1 MDYLYGSQPTLL
13 KKEWESMKK
22 DWLRS
27 RLWGLITLFLLVSFI
42 VIPSPWAQRGAE
54 RISIDFHEADIRAVI
69 KFISELTGKNF
80 LVDSKVKGKV
90 TVISPTKIT
99 IEEAYRMFESILEV
113 EGYTTVPAGKAI
125 KIIPSR
131 EAKEKGIEAIS
142 PGRRVFLGEDRIITR
157 IIHLKFI
164 DGDSLLNVIKPLVSK
179 ESSLVTYP
187 YTNDII
193 LTDVA
198 SNIKKILTIIQ
209 ELDVEGFQEEIS
221 VVSLE
226 YADAKTLAAELKSIF
241 EEKTRAPMPTP
252 ARRPSARPGAVPAA
266 GKRII
271 RIIPDERTN
280 SIVLVANVDDTT
292 AMTKVIHDLDIP
304 APRGKGKI
312 NVYYLKN
319 ADAEEMAKVLM
330 DITSKARPSKEPQ
343 KGVEFAGEV
352 IITPDKS
359 TNSLVITASPQDYEV
374 LRGVIEKLDIRR
386 LQVFVEGL
394 IMEVSMDKVRE
405 LGVEFQFTDVDF
417 DRSFRDAKMKPFGG
431 TSFGDINQARTNPF
445 DLTGLIVGAAD
456 GTISFGGETFLNIAA
471 LVRALQTDSD
481 VNILSTPHLLTMDNQ
496 EAEIVVAEN
505 VPFKVRTTATASG
518 FPVEEIERKDV
529 GLTLRI
535 TPQISEGDFV
545 RLEIYQE
552 ISNVSETPI
561 AGATDLITMKR
572 SAKTTVVVKDHQPIV
587 LGGLIQDTIDESIKK
602 VPFLGDIPLM
612 GNIFKVTKHTGG
624 KTNLL
629 IVITPHIIRT
639 AKDLEG
645 FYEDKKDEIKKFQ
658 EESKARKGKKGR
670 GIDIDQYLK
679 NPAPVRE
686 GESE

>member
-1 MDYLYGSQPTLL
+1 MN
-13 KKEWESMKK
+13 K
-22 DWLRS
+22 DWLKS
-27 RLWGLITLFLLVSFI
+27 RLWGLIILFLLVSFI
-42 VIPSPWAQRGAE
+42 AVPSSWAQRGEE
-54 RISIDFHEADIRAVI
+54 RISIDFHEADIHAVI

-80 LVDSKVKGKV
+80 VVDSKVKGKV

-142 PGRRVFLGEDRIITR
+142 PSGRDFLGEDRIITR

-164 DGDSLLNVIKPLVSK
+164 DGQSLLSVIKPLVSK
-179 ESSLVTYP
+179 ESSLVSYP

-241 EEKTRAPMPTP
+241 EEKTKAPVAPV
-252 ARRPSARPGAVPAA
+252 ARRPRTSPGAAPAA

-271 RIIPDERTN
+271 RIIPDDRTN
-280 SIVLVANVDDTT
+280 SIVLVANVDDT
-292 AMTKVIHDLDIP
+292 ASMKMVIDDLDIP
-304 APRGKGKI
+304 APKGKGKI

-319 ADAEEMAKVLM
+319 ADAEEIAKVLTE
-330 DITSKARPSKEPQ
+330 ITSKARPTKEPK

-394 IMEVSMDKVRE
+394 IMDVSMDKVRE
-405 LGVEFQFTDVDF
+405 LGVEWQLTDVEF
-417 DRSFRDAKMKPFGG
+417 DRSFRDATMKGFGG

-445 DLTGLIVGAAD
+445 DLTGLILGAAD

-481 VNILSTPHLLTMDNQ
+481 FNILATPHLLTMDNQ
-496 EAEIVVAEN
+496 EAELIVAEN

-552 ISNVSETPI
+552 ISNVSEKQI
-561 AGATDLITMKR
+561 EGATDLVTNKR
-572 SAKTTVVVKDHQPIV
+572 STKTTIVVKDHQPVV
-587 LGGLIQDTIDESIKK
+587 LSGLLQDTVDDAIQK

-612 GNIFKVTKHTGG
+612 GNLFKATKHTGR
-624 KTNLL
+624 KKNLL
-629 IVITPHIIRT
+629 IVLTPHIIRT
-639 AKDLEG
+639 ASDLEG
-645 FYEDKKDEIKKFQ
+645 YYEEKKDEMKKIQ
-658 EESKARKGKKGR
+658 EESKARKGKEDV
-670 GIDIDQYLK
+670 GIDIDQFLK
-679 NPAPVRE
+679 NPAPM
-686 GESE
+686 GEDESK

>member
-1 MDYLYGSQPTLL
+1 MN
-13 KKEWESMKK
+13 K

-27 RLWGLITLFLLVSFI
+27 RLWGLIILFLLVSII
-42 VIPSPWAQRGAE
+42 VIPSPWAQRGEE
-54 RISIDFHEADIRAVI
+54 RISIDFHEADIHAVI

-80 LVDSKVKGKV
+80 VVDSKVKGKV

-142 PGRRVFLGEDRIITR
+142 PSGRIFLSEDRIITR

-164 DGDSLLNVIKPLVSK
+164 DGESLLNVIKPLVSK
-179 ESSLVTYP
+179 ESSLVSYP

-198 SNIKKILTIIQ
+198 SNIKKILTIIE

-226 YADAKTLAAELKSIF
+226 YADAKTLATELKSIF
-241 EEKTRAPMPTP
+241 EEKMKTPTPAP
-252 ARRPSARPGAVPAA
+252 ARRPRAGPGAAPAA

-271 RIIPDERTN
+271 RIIPDDRTN
-280 SIVLVANVDDTT
+280 SIVLVANVDDTI
-292 AMTKVIHDLDIP
+292 AIKKVIGDLDIP
-304 APRGKGKI
+304 APKGKGKI

-319 ADAEEMAKVLM
+319 ADAEEMAKVLT
-330 DITSKARPSKEPQ
+330 DITSKARPTKEPK
-343 KGVEFAGEV
+343 KGIEFAGEV

-405 LGVEFQFTDVDF
+405 LGMEWQFTDVDY
-417 DRSFRDAKMKPFGG
+417 DKSFRDARIKGFGG

-445 DLTGLIVGAAD
+445 DLTGLILGAAD
-456 GTISFGGETFLNIAA
+456 GTITFGGDTFLNIAA
-471 LVRALQTDSD
+471 LVRALQTDTD
-481 VNILSTPHLLTMDNQ
+481 VNILATPHLLTMDNQ

-505 VPFKVRTTATASG
+505 VP
-518 FPVEEIERKDV
+518 
-529 GLTLRI
+529 
-535 TPQISEGDFV
+535 SEGDFV

-561 AGATDLITMKR
+561 AGATDLVTNKR
-572 SAKTTVVVKDHQPIV
+572 SAKTTVVVKDNQPVV
-587 LGGLIQDTIDESIKK
+587 LGGLIQDTIDASIQK
-602 VPFLGDIPLM
+602 VPWLGDIPLM
-612 GNIFKVTKHTGG
+612 GALFKVTKHTGG
-624 KTNLL
+624 KNNLL
-629 IVITPHIIRT
+629 IVITPHIIRS
-639 AKDLEG
+639 AGDLEV
-645 FYEDKKDEIKKFQ
+645 FYEEKKDEIKKFQ
-658 EESKARKGKKGR
+658 EESRGRKGKKKG

-679 NPAPVRE
+679 NPTPI
-686 GESE
+686 GEDESQ

>member
-1 MDYLYGSQPTLL
+1 MNEDC
-13 KKEWESMKK
+13 
-22 DWLRS
+22 LRS
-27 RLWGLITLFLLVSFI
+27 KLWGSIILFLLISLI
-42 VIPSPWAQRGAE
+42 VIPSPWAQRGTE

-80 LVDSKVKGKV
+80 VVDSKVKGKV

-142 PGRRVFLGEDRIITR
+142 RERGAFLGEDRIITR

-164 DGDSLLNVIKPLVSK
+164 DADSLLNVIKPLVSK

-198 SNIKKILTIIQ
+198 SNIKKILTIIE

-226 YADAKTLAAELKSIF
+226 YADSKTLAAELKSIF
-241 EEKTRAPMPTP
+241 EEKARAPTPAP
-252 ARRPSARPGAVPAA
+252 ARRPRARPGAVPAA

-280 SIVLVANVDDTT
+280 SIVLVANVDDTI
-292 AMTKVIHDLDIP
+292 AMKKVIDDLDIP
-304 APRGKGKI
+304 APMGKGKI

-319 ADAEEMAKVLM
+319 ADAEEMAKVLT
-330 DITSKARPSKEPQ
+330 DITSKARPTKEPK

-394 IMEVSMDKVRE
+394 IMDVSMDKVRE
-405 LGVEFQFTDVDF
+405 LGVEWQLTDVDY
-417 DRSFRDAKMKPFGG
+417 DKSFGDSTMKPFGG
-431 TSFGDINQARTNPF
+431 TSFGDINPARRSPF
-445 DLTGLIVGAAD
+445 DLTGLVVGAAD

-481 VNILSTPHLLTMDNQ
+481 FNILATPHLLTMDNQ
-496 EAEIVVAEN
+496 EAELIVAQN
-505 VPFKVRTTATASG
+505 VPFKVRETATASG

-552 ISNVSETPI
+552 ISNVSEKQI
-561 AGATDLITMKR
+561 EGATDLVTNKR
-572 SAKTTVVVKDHQPIV
+572 STKTTVVVRDRQPVV
-587 LGGLIQDTIDESIKK
+587 LSGLLQDTVDDSIQK

-612 GNIFKVTKHTGG
+612 GNLFKATKHTGI
-624 KTNLL
+624 KNNLL
-629 IVITPHIIRT
+629 IVLTPHIIRT

-645 FYEDKKDEIKKFQ
+645 FYKEKKEEMKEFQ
-658 EESKARKGKKGR
+658 EESRARKGKKG
-670 GIDIDQYLK
+670 GGVDIDQYLK
-679 NPAPVRE
+679 NPASV
-686 GESE
+686 GEEKSE

>member
-1 MDYLYGSQPTLL
+1 MN
-13 KKEWESMKK
+13 K
-22 DWLRS
+22 DWQRS
-27 RLWGLITLFLLVSFI
+27 RLWGLIIFFFLVSFI
-42 VIPSPWAQRGAE
+42 VIPSSWAQRGTE

-80 LVDSKVKGKV
+80 VVDSKVKGNV

-142 PGRRVFLGEDRIITR
+142 PSRRSFLGGDRIITR

-164 DGDSLLNVIKPLVSK
+164 DANSLLNVIKPLVSK

-221 VVSLE
+221 VVPLE

-241 EEKTRAPMPTP
+241 EEATRTPTP
-252 ARRPSARPGAVPAA
+252 PVRRPRTGPAA
-266 GKRII
+266 AAAPGKRIM
-271 RIIPDERTN
+271 RIISDERTN
-280 SIVLVANVDDTT
+280 SIVLVANADDTA
-292 AMTKVIHDLDIP
+292 AMEKVIHDLDIP

-319 ADAEEMAKVLM
+319 ADAEEMAKVLT
-330 DITSKARPSKEPQ
+330 DITSKAGPSKDPK

-374 LRGVIEKLDIRR
+374 LQGVIDKLDIRR

-394 IMEVSMDKVRE
+394 IMDVTMDKVRE
-405 LGVEFQFTDVDF
+405 LGVEWQITDVEF
-417 DRSFRDAKMKPFGG
+417 DRSFRDATMKGFGG

-445 DLTGLIVGAAD
+445 DLTGLVLGAAD
-456 GTISFGGETFLNIAA
+456 GTITFGGNTFLNIGA

-481 VNILSTPHLLTMDNQ
+481 FNILATPHLLTMDNQ
-496 EAEIVVAEN
+496 EAELIVAQN
-505 VPFKVRTTATASG
+505 VPFKVRETATASG

-552 ISNVSETPI
+552 ISNVSEKQI
-561 AGATDLITMKR
+561 EGATDLVTNKR
-572 SAKTTVVVKDHQPIV
+572 STKTTVVVKDRQPVV
-587 LGGLIQDTIDESIKK
+587 LSGLLQDTIDDSVQK

-612 GNIFKVTKHTGG
+612 GNLFKATKHTGR
-624 KTNLL
+624 KNNLL
-629 IVITPHIIRT
+629 IFLTPHIIRT
-639 AKDLEG
+639 AMDLEG
-645 FYEDKKDEIKKFQ
+645 FYKEKKEEMKEFQ
-658 EESKARKGKKGR
+658 EESRARRGEKGE
-670 GIDIDQYLK
+670 GIDIDQYIK
-679 NPAPVRE
+679 NPTPARD

>member
-1 MDYLYGSQPTLL
+1 MNTH
-13 KKEWESMKK
+13 
-22 DWLRS
+22 WLRS
-27 RLWGLITLFLLVSFI
+27 RLWGPMIILLLVLLII
-42 VIPSPWAQRGAE
+42 VPSLWAQRGGE
-54 RISIDFHEADIRAVI
+54 RISIDFHDADILAVI

-80 LVDSKVKGKV
+80 VVDSKVKGKV

-125 KIIPSR
+125 KIIPAR
-131 EAKEKGIEAIS
+131 EAKEKGIEAITPKRGS
-142 PGRRVFLGEDRIITR
+142 SLNEDRIITR

-164 DGDSLLNVIKPLVSK
+164 DADSLLTVIKPLVSK
-179 ESSLVTYP
+179 DSSLVSYA

-209 ELDVEGFQEEIS
+209 ELDIEGFQEELS

-226 YADAKTLAAELKSIF
+226 YADAKTLATELKTIF
-241 EEKTRAPMPTP
+241 EEQAKAPTVTPT
-252 ARRPSARPGAVPAA
+252 RRPRPSPAPAV

-271 RIIPDERTN
+271 KIIPDERTN
-280 SIVLVANVDDTT
+280 SIVLVANADDTAT
-292 AMTKVIHDLDIP
+292 IKKVIHDLDVP
-304 APRGKGKI
+304 APKGKGKI
-312 NVYYLKN
+312 NVYYLRN
-319 ADAEEMAKVLM
+319 ADAEEMSKVLTE
-330 DITSKARPSKEPQ
+330 ITSKVKPSKEP
-343 KGVEFAGEV
+343 KAGVEFAGEV

-394 IMEVSMDKVRE
+394 IMEISMDKARE
-405 LGVEFQFTDVDF
+405 LGIEFQFSGVEY
-417 DRSFRDAKMKPFGG
+417 DRSFRDATMKPFGG

-445 DLTGLIVGAAD
+445 DLTGLILGAAD
-456 GTISFGGETFLNIAA
+456 GTISFGGNTFLNIAS
-471 LVRALQTDSD
+471 LIRALQTDSD

-496 EAEIVVAEN
+496 EAEIVVARN
-505 VPFKVRTTATASG
+505 VPFKVRTTSTASG

-552 ISNVSETPI
+552 ISHVLETPI
-561 AGATDLITMKR
+561 AGATDLVTSKR

-587 LGGLIQDTIDESIKK
+587 LGGLISDSVDESIKK
-602 VPFLGDIPLM
+602 VPFLGEIPLM
-612 GNIFKVTKHTGG
+612 GNLFKVSKHTGG
-624 KTNLL
+624 KNNLL
-629 IVITPHIIRT
+629 LVITPHIIRS

-645 FYEDKKDEIKKFQ
+645 FYEEKKGEIKKFQ
-658 EESKARKGKKGR
+658 EESKIRKRKGE
-670 GIDIDQYLK
+670 GIDIDRYLE
-679 NPAPVRE
+679 NPKPG
-686 GESE
+686 GEDGLEELKLKDEPQPEM

>member
-1 MDYLYGSQPTLL
+1 MNTYWP
-13 KKEWESMKK
+13 
-22 DWLRS
+22 RS
-27 RLWGLITLFLLVSFI
+27 RSWGLTILFLLVLFTA
-42 VIPSPWAQRGAE
+42 IPSPWAQRGEE
-54 RISIDFHEADIRAVI
+54 RISIDFHDADIRAVI

-80 LVDSKVKGKV
+80 VVDSKVKAKV

-99 IEEAYRMFESILEV
+99 IAEAYRMFESILEV

-131 EAKEKGIEAIS
+131 EAKEKGVEAIS
-142 PGRRVFLGEDRIITR
+142 PKRGVLLSEDRIITR

-164 DGDSLLNVIKPLVSK
+164 DADSLLTVIKPLVSK
-179 ESSLVTYP
+179 ESSLVSYA

-209 ELDVEGFQEEIS
+209 ELDVEGFQEELS

-226 YADAKTLAAELKSIF
+226 YADAKTLAAELKTIF
-241 EEKTRAPMPTP
+241 EEKTAAPQVTP
-252 ARRPSARPGAVPAA
+252 VRRPRPGAVPAA

-271 RIIPDERTN
+271 KIIPDERTN
-280 SIVLVANVDDTT
+280 SIVLVANAEDTAT
-292 AMTKVIHDLDIP
+292 IKNVIHDLDVP
-304 APRGKGKI
+304 APKGKGKI

-319 ADAEEMAKVLM
+319 ADAEEIAKVLT
-330 DITSKARPSKEPQ
+330 DITSKARPTKEPT
-343 KGVEFAGEV
+343 KGIEFAGEV

-374 LRGVIEKLDIRR
+374 LKGVIEKLDIRR

-394 IMEVSMDKVRE
+394 IMEISMDKARE
-405 LGVEFQFTDVDF
+405 LGIEFQYTDVEYDKG
-417 DRSFRDAKMKPFGG
+417 FRDATTKMFGG

-445 DLTGLIVGAAD
+445 DLTGLILGAAD
-456 GTISFGGETFLNIAA
+456 GTITFGGNTFLNIGA
-471 LVRALQTDSD
+471 LIRAVQTDSD

-552 ISNVSETPI
+552 ISNVLEQPI
-561 AGATDLITMKR
+561 AGATDLVTSKR
-572 SAKTTVVVKDHQPIV
+572 SAKTTVVVQDHQPVV
-587 LGGLIQDTIDESIKK
+587 LGGLISDSVDESIKK

-612 GNIFKVTKHTGG
+612 GNLFKVTRHTGG

-629 IVITPHIIRT
+629 LVITPHIIRS
-639 AKDLEG
+639 ARDLEG
-645 FYEDKKDEIKKFQ
+645 FYEEKRDEIKKFQ
-658 EESKARKGKKGR
+658 EESKIRKDKRG
-670 GIDIDQYLK
+670 GIDIDHYLE
-679 NPAPVRE
+679 NPAPRGPGGSGSLE
-686 GESE
+686 PGA

>member
-1 MDYLYGSQPTLL
+1 MNTH
-13 KKEWESMKK
+13 
-22 DWLRS
+22 WLRS
-27 RLWGLITLFLLVSFI
+27 RLWGPMIILLLVLLI
-42 VIPSPWAQRGAE
+42 IIPSLWAQRGEE
-54 RISIDFHEADIRAVI
+54 RISIDFHDADILAVI

-80 LVDSKVKGKV
+80 VVDSKVKGKV

-125 KIIPSR
+125 KIIPAR
-131 EAKEKGIEAIS
+131 EAKEKGIEAITPKRGS
-142 PGRRVFLGEDRIITR
+142 SLNEDRIITR

-164 DGDSLLNVIKPLVSK
+164 DADSLLTVIKPLVSK
-179 ESSLVTYP
+179 ESSLVSYA

-209 ELDVEGFQEEIS
+209 ELDIEGFQEELS

-226 YADAKTLAAELKSIF
+226 YADAKTLAAELKTIF
-241 EEKTRAPMPTP
+241 EEKAKAPTVTPT
-252 ARRPSARPGAVPAA
+252 RRPRPTTAPAV

-271 RIIPDERTN
+271 KILPDERTN
-280 SIVLVANVDDTT
+280 SIVLVANADDTAT
-292 AMTKVIHDLDIP
+292 IKKVIHDLDVP
-304 APRGKGKI
+304 APKGKGKI
-312 NVYYLKN
+312 NVYYLRN
-319 ADAEEMAKVLM
+319 ADAEEMSKVLTE
-330 DITSKARPSKEPQ
+330 ITSKVKPSKEP
-343 KGVEFAGEV
+343 KAGVEFAGEV

-394 IMEVSMDKVRE
+394 IMEISMDKARE
-405 LGVEFQFTDVDF
+405 LGIEFQFSGVEY
-417 DRSFRDAKMKPFGG
+417 DRSFRDATIKGFGG

-445 DLTGLIVGAAD
+445 DLTGLILGAAD
-456 GTISFGGETFLNIAA
+456 GTISFAGNTFLNIAA
-471 LVRALQTDSD
+471 LIRALQTDSD

-496 EAEIVVAEN
+496 EAEIVVARN

-552 ISNVSETPI
+552 ISNVLETPI
-561 AGATDLITMKR
+561 AGATDLVTSKR

-587 LGGLIQDTIDESIKK
+587 LGGLISDSVDESIKK
-602 VPFLGDIPLM
+602 VPFLGEIPLM
-612 GNIFKVTKHTGG
+612 GNLFKVTKHTGG

-629 IVITPHIIRT
+629 LVITPHIIRT

-645 FYEDKKDEIKKFQ
+645 FYEEKKGEIKKFQ
-658 EESKARKGKKGR
+658 EESKIQKRKGE
-670 GIDIDQYLK
+670 GIDIDRYLE
-679 NPAPVRE
+679 NPNPG
-686 GESE
+686 GEDGSE

>member
-1 MDYLYGSQPTLL
+1 MNTH
-13 KKEWESMKK
+13 
-22 DWLRS
+22 WLRS
-27 RLWGLITLFLLVSFI
+27 RLWGPMIILLLVLLII
-42 VIPSPWAQRGAE
+42 VPSLWAQRGGE
-54 RISIDFHEADIRAVI
+54 RISIDFHDADILAVI

-80 LVDSKVKGKV
+80 VVDSKVKGKV

-131 EAKEKGIEAIS
+131 DAKEKGIEAIS
-142 PGRRVFLGEDRIITR
+142 PNRGGLLSEDRIITR

-164 DGDSLLNVIKPLVSK
+164 DGDSLLTVIKPLVSK
-179 ESSLVTYP
+179 ESSLVSYA

-209 ELDVEGFQEEIS
+209 ELDIEGFQEELS
-221 VVSLE
+221 VFSLE
-226 YADAKTLAAELKSIF
+226 YADAKTLATELKTIF
-241 EEKTRAPMPTP
+241 EEKTTAPTVTP
-252 ARRPSARPGAVPAA
+252 ARRPRPGTAPAV

-271 RIIPDERTN
+271 KIIPDERTN
-280 SIVLVANVDDTT
+280 SIVLVANADDTAT
-292 AMTKVIHDLDIP
+292 IKNVIHDLDIP
-304 APRGKGKI
+304 APKGKGKI
-312 NVYYLKN
+312 NVYYLRN
-319 ADAEEMAKVLM
+319 ADAEEIAKVLTE
-330 DITSKARPSKEPQ
+330 ITSKAKPSKEP
-343 KGVEFAGEV
+343 KAGVEFAGEV

-394 IMEVSMDKVRE
+394 IMEISMDKARE
-405 LGVEFQFTDVDF
+405 LGIEFQYSAVEYDK
-417 DRSFRDAKMKPFGG
+417 SFRDTTAKFFGG

-445 DLTGLIVGAAD
+445 DLTGIILGAAD
-456 GTISFGGETFLNIAA
+456 GTISFAGNTFLNIAA
-471 LVRALQTDSD
+471 LIRALQTDSD

-496 EAEIVVAEN
+496 EAEIVVARN

-529 GLTLRI
+529 GLTLRL

-552 ISNVSETPI
+552 ISNVLETPI
-561 AGATDLITMKR
+561 AGATDLVTSKR

-587 LGGLIQDTIDESIKK
+587 LGGLISDSVDESVKK

-612 GNIFKVTKHTGG
+612 GSLFKVSKHTGG

-629 IVITPHIIRT
+629 LVITPHIIRS

-645 FYEDKKDEIKKFQ
+645 FYEEKKDEIKKFQ
-658 EESKARKGKKGR
+658 EESKSGKRKEE
-670 GIDIDQYLK
+670 GIDIDRYLE
-679 NPAPVRE
+679 NPTPG
-686 GESE
+686 GEDGSE

>member
-1 MDYLYGSQPTLL
+1 MNR
-13 KKEWESMKK
+13 K
-22 DWLRS
+22 WLR
-27 RLWGLITLFLLVSFI
+27 RGLLGLMVPLLLILFVS
-42 VIPSPWAQRGAE
+42 IPSPRAQRREE
-54 RISIDFHEADIRAVI
+54 RISIDFHDADIHAVI

-80 LVDSKVKGKV
+80 VVDSKVKGKV
-90 TVISPTKIT
+90 TVIAPTKIT

-131 EAKEKGIEAIS
+131 EAKEKGIEAFPS
-142 PGRRVFLGEDRIITR
+142 KRGTLLSEDRIITR
-157 IIHLKFI
+157 IIHLRFI
-164 DGDSLLNVIKPLVSK
+164 DAESVLTVIKPLVSK
-179 ESSLVTYP
+179 ESSLVSYP

-198 SNIKKILTIIQ
+198 SNIQKILSIIK
-209 ELDVEGFQEEIS
+209 ELDIEGFQEELS

-226 YADAKTLAAELKSIF
+226 HADAKTLATELKSIF
-241 EEKTRAPMPTP
+241 EEPAKAPTVPV
-252 ARRPSARPGAVPAA
+252 RRPRPGTTPAA

-271 RIIPDERTN
+271 KIIPVERTN
-280 SIVLVANVDDTT
+280 SLVLVANADDTAT
-292 AMTKVIHDLDIP
+292 LKKVIHDLDVP

-319 ADAEEMAKVLM
+319 ADAEEMAKVLT
-330 DITSKARPSKEPQ
+330 DITSKAKPTKEPK

-374 LRGVIEKLDIRR
+374 LRGVIDKLDIRR

-394 IMEVSMDKVRE
+394 IMDVTMDKTRE
-405 LGVEFQFTDVDF
+405 LGIEFQFSKVEYDK
-417 DRSFRDAKMKPFGG
+417 SFSDATTKPFGG
-431 TSFGDINQARTNPF
+431 TSFGDINRARTNPF
-445 DLTGLIVGAAD
+445 DLTGLILGAAD
-456 GTISFGGETFLNIAA
+456 GTITFGGETFLNLAA
-471 LVRALQTDSD
+471 LIRALQTDSD
-481 VNILSTPHLLTMDNQ
+481 VNILATPHLLTMDNQ
-496 EAEIVVAEN
+496 EAEIVVAQN

-529 GLTLRI
+529 GLTLRL

-561 AGATDLITMKR
+561 AGATDLVTNKR
-572 SAKTTVVVKDHQPIV
+572 SAKTAVVVKDHQPVV
-587 LGGLIQDTIDESIKK
+587 LGGLIQDSINDSVQK

-612 GNIFKVTKHTGG
+612 GNLFKVTKHTGG

-629 IVITPHIIRT
+629 IVITPHIIRS
-639 AKDLEG
+639 AEELEG
-645 FYEDKKDEIKKFQ
+645 FYEEKKEEIKTFQ
-658 EESKARKGKKGR
+658 EQSKIRKGGR
-670 GIDIDQYLK
+670 GGIDIDRYLEK
-679 NPAPVRE
+679 QKPRSGQLEPGA
-686 GESE
+686 

>member
-1 MDYLYGSQPTLL
+1 MNTYWP
-13 KKEWESMKK
+13 
-22 DWLRS
+22 RS
-27 RLWGLITLFLLVSFI
+27 RSWGLTIFFLLVLFTA
-42 VIPSPWAQRGAE
+42 IPSPWAQRGEE
-54 RISIDFHEADIRAVI
+54 RISIDFHDADILAVI

-80 LVDSKVKGKV
+80 VVDSKVKGKV

-125 KIIPSR
+125 KIIPAR
-131 EAKEKGIEAIS
+131 EAKEKGIEAITPKRGS
-142 PGRRVFLGEDRIITR
+142 SLNEDRIITR

-164 DGDSLLNVIKPLVSK
+164 DADSLLTVIKPLVSK
-179 ESSLVTYP
+179 ESSLVSYA

-209 ELDVEGFQEEIS
+209 ELDIEGFQEELS

-226 YADAKTLAAELKSIF
+226 YADAKTLAAELKTIF
-241 EEKTRAPMPTP
+241 EEKAKAPTVTPT
-252 ARRPSARPGAVPAA
+252 RRPRPTTAPAV

-271 RIIPDERTN
+271 KILPDERTN
-280 SIVLVANVDDTT
+280 SIVLVANADDTAT
-292 AMTKVIHDLDIP
+292 IKKVIHDLDVP
-304 APRGKGKI
+304 APKGKGKI
-312 NVYYLKN
+312 NVYYLRN
-319 ADAEEMAKVLM
+319 ADAEEMSKVLTE
-330 DITSKARPSKEPQ
+330 ITSKVKPSKEP
-343 KGVEFAGEV
+343 KAGVEFAGEV

-394 IMEVSMDKVRE
+394 IMEISMDKARE
-405 LGVEFQFTDVDF
+405 LGIEFQFSGVEY
-417 DRSFRDAKMKPFGG
+417 DRSFRDATIKGFGG

-445 DLTGLIVGAAD
+445 DLTGLILGAAD
-456 GTISFGGETFLNIAA
+456 GTISFAGNTFLNIAA
-471 LVRALQTDSD
+471 LIRALQTDSD

-496 EAEIVVAEN
+496 EAEIVVARN

-552 ISNVSETPI
+552 ISNVLETPI
-561 AGATDLITMKR
+561 AGATDLVTSKR

-587 LGGLIQDTIDESIKK
+587 LGGLISDSVDESIKK
-602 VPFLGDIPLM
+602 VPFLGEIPLM
-612 GNIFKVTKHTGG
+612 GNLFKVTKHTGG

-629 IVITPHIIRT
+629 LVITPHIIRT

-645 FYEDKKDEIKKFQ
+645 FYEEKKGEIKKFQ
-658 EESKARKGKKGR
+658 EESKIQKRKGE
-670 GIDIDQYLK
+670 GIDIDRYLE
-679 NPAPVRE
+679 NPNPG
-686 GESE
+686 GEDGSE

>member
-1 MDYLYGSQPTLL
+1 MNTH
-13 KKEWESMKK
+13 
-22 DWLRS
+22 WLRS
-27 RLWGLITLFLLVSFI
+27 RLWGPMIILLLVLLI
-42 VIPSPWAQRGAE
+42 IIPSPWAQRGEE
-54 RISIDFHEADIRAVI
+54 RISIDFHDADIRAVI

-80 LVDSKVKGKV
+80 VVDSKVKGKV

-142 PGRRVFLGEDRIITR
+142 PSRGTLLSEDRIITR

-164 DGDSLLNVIKPLVSK
+164 DADSLLTVIKPLVSK
-179 ESSLVTYP
+179 ESSLVSYA

-209 ELDVEGFQEEIS
+209 ELDIEGFQEELS

-226 YADAKTLAAELKSIF
+226 YADAKTLAAELKTIF
-241 EEKTRAPMPTP
+241 EEKTAAPKVTP
-252 ARRPSARPGAVPAA
+252 ARRPRPGTAPAV
-266 GKRII
+266 GKRVIK
-271 RIIPDERTN
+271 IIPDERTN
-280 SIVLVANVDDTT
+280 SIVLVANADDTAT
-292 AMTKVIHDLDIP
+292 IKNVIRDLDIP
-304 APRGKGKI
+304 APKGKGKI
-312 NVYYLKN
+312 NVYYLRN
-319 ADAEEMAKVLM
+319 ADAEEIAKVLTE
-330 DITSKARPSKEPQ
+330 ITSKAKPSKEP
-343 KGVEFAGEV
+343 KAGVEFAGEV

-374 LRGVIEKLDIRR
+374 LRGVIEQLDIRR

-394 IMEVSMDKVRE
+394 IMEISMDKARE
-405 LGVEFQFTDVDF
+405 LGIEFQYSAVEY
-417 DRSFRDAKMKPFGG
+417 DRSFRDSTTKFFGG
-431 TSFGDINQARTNPF
+431 TSFGDINRARTNPF
-445 DLTGLIVGAAD
+445 DLTGIILGAAD
-456 GTISFGGETFLNIAA
+456 GTISFAGNTFLNIAA
-471 LVRALQTDSD
+471 LIRALQTDSD

-496 EAEIVVAEN
+496 EAEIVVARN

-529 GLTLRI
+529 GLTLRL

-552 ISNVSETPI
+552 ISNVLETPI
-561 AGATDLITMKR
+561 AGATDLVTSKR

-587 LGGLIQDTIDESIKK
+587 LGGLISDSVDESIKK

-612 GNIFKVTKHTGG
+612 GSLFKVTKHTGG

-629 IVITPHIIRT
+629 LVITPHIIRS

-645 FYEDKKDEIKKFQ
+645 FYEEKKDEIKKFR
-658 EESKARKGKKGR
+658 EESKIQKRKEE
-670 GIDIDQYLK
+670 GIDIDRYLE
-679 NPAPVRE
+679 NSTPG
-686 GESE
+686 GEDGSE

>member
-1 MDYLYGSQPTLL
+1 MN
-13 KKEWESMKK
+13 K

-27 RLWGLITLFLLVSFI
+27 RLWGLMIIFLLVPF
-42 VIPSPWAQRGAE
+42 VTIPSPWAQTGEE
-54 RISIDFHEADIRAVI
+54 RISIDFHDADIRAVI

-80 LVDSKVKGKV
+80 VVDSKVKGKV

-113 EGYTTVPAGKAI
+113 EGFTTVPAGKAI
-125 KIIPSR
+125 KIIPAR
-131 EAKEKGIEAIS
+131 EAKEKGIEATS
-142 PGRRVFLGEDRIITR
+142 PKRGVLLSRDRIITR

-164 DGDSLLNVIKPLVSK
+164 DADSLLTVIKPLVSK
-179 ESSLVTYP
+179 ESSLVSYA

-198 SNIKKILTIIQ
+198 SNIKKILTIIE
-209 ELDVEGFQEEIS
+209 ELDIEGFQEELS
-221 VVSLE
+221 VISLE

-241 EEKTRAPMPTP
+241 EEKMKPRKVTP
-252 ARRPSARPGAVPAA
+252 VRRPRPGTVPAA

-271 RIIPDERTN
+271 KIIPDERTN
-280 SIVLVANVDDTT
+280 SIVLVANADDTAT
-292 AMTKVIHDLDIP
+292 IRKVIHDLDVP
-304 APRGKGKI
+304 APKGKGKI

-319 ADAEEMAKVLM
+319 ADSEEIAKVLTE
-330 DITSKARPSKEPQ
+330 ITSKARPTKEPK
-343 KGVEFAGEV
+343 KGIEFAGEV

-394 IMEVSMDKVRE
+394 IMDVSMDRVRE
-405 LGVEFQFTDVDF
+405 LGMEWQFSNVEYDK
-417 DRSFRDAKMKPFGG
+417 SFRDATTKPFGG

-445 DLTGLIVGAAD
+445 DLTGLILGAAD

-471 LVRALQTDSD
+471 MVRALQTDTD
-481 VNILSTPHLLTMDNQ
+481 VNILATPHLLTMDNQ
-496 EAEIVVAEN
+496 EAELIVAQN
-505 VPFKVRTTATASG
+505 IPFKVRTTATASG

-552 ISNVSETPI
+552 ISNVSERQIT
-561 AGATDLITMKR
+561 GATDLVTNKR
-572 SAKTTVVVKDHQPIV
+572 STKTTVVVKDHQPVV
-587 LGGLIQDTIDESIKK
+587 LSGLIQDSVDDSIQK
-602 VPFLGDIPLM
+602 VPWLGDIPLM
-612 GNIFKVTKHTGG
+612 GNLFKATKHSGR
-624 KTNLL
+624 KNNLL
-629 IVITPHIIRT
+629 IVLTPHIIRT
-639 AKDLEG
+639 SKDLEG
-645 FYEDKKDEIKKFQ
+645 FYEEKRDEIKEFQ
-658 EESKARKGKKGR
+658 EESRIRRGKKG
-670 GIDIDQYLK
+670 GIDIDRYLE
-679 NPAPVRE
+679 NPAPG
-686 GESE
+686 GERGSEYLEPGG

>member
-1 MDYLYGSQPTLL
+1 MYGSKTTLL
-13 KKEWESMKK
+13 QKEWGYMNTH
-22 DWLRS
+22 WLRS
-27 RLWGLITLFLLVSFI
+27 RLWGPLIILLLVLLI
-42 VIPSPWAQRGAE
+42 IIPSLWAQRGEE
-54 RISIDFHEADIRAVI
+54 RISIDFHDADILAVI

-80 LVDSKVKGKV
+80 VVDSKVKGKV

-125 KIIPSR
+125 KIIPAR
-131 EAKEKGIEAIS
+131 EAKEKGIEAITPKRGS
-142 PGRRVFLGEDRIITR
+142 SLNEDRIITR

-164 DGDSLLNVIKPLVSK
+164 DADSLLTVIKPLVSK
-179 ESSLVTYP
+179 ESSLVSYA

-209 ELDVEGFQEEIS
+209 ELDIEGFQEELS

-226 YADAKTLAAELKSIF
+226 YADAKTLAAELKTIF
-241 EEKTRAPMPTP
+241 EEKAKAPTVTPT
-252 ARRPSARPGAVPAA
+252 RRPRPTTAPAV

-271 RIIPDERTN
+271 KILPDERTN
-280 SIVLVANVDDTT
+280 SIVLVANADDTAT
-292 AMTKVIHDLDIP
+292 IKKVIHDLDVP
-304 APRGKGKI
+304 APKGKGKI
-312 NVYYLKN
+312 NVYYLRN
-319 ADAEEMAKVLM
+319 ADAEEMSKVLTE
-330 DITSKARPSKEPQ
+330 ITSKVKPSKEP
-343 KGVEFAGEV
+343 KAGVEFAGEV

-394 IMEVSMDKVRE
+394 IMEISMDKARE
-405 LGVEFQFTDVDF
+405 LGIEFQFSGVEY
-417 DRSFRDAKMKPFGG
+417 DRSFRDATIKGFGG

-445 DLTGLIVGAAD
+445 DLTGLILGAAD
-456 GTISFGGETFLNIAA
+456 GTISFAGNTFLNIAA
-471 LVRALQTDSD
+471 LIRALQTDSD

-496 EAEIVVAEN
+496 EAEIVVARN

-552 ISNVSETPI
+552 ISNVLETPI
-561 AGATDLITMKR
+561 AGATDLVTSKR

-587 LGGLIQDTIDESIKK
+587 LGGLISDSVDESIKK
-602 VPFLGDIPLM
+602 VPFLGEIPLM
-612 GNIFKVTKHTGG
+612 GNLFKVTKHTGG

-629 IVITPHIIRT
+629 LVITPHIIRT

-645 FYEDKKDEIKKFQ
+645 FYEEKKGEIKKFQ
-658 EESKARKGKKGR
+658 EESKIQKRKGE
-670 GIDIDQYLK
+670 GIDIDRYLE
-679 NPAPVRE
+679 NPNPG
-686 GESE
+686 GEDGSE

>member
-1 MDYLYGSQPTLL
+1 MYGPKATLL
-13 KKEWESMKK
+13 KKEWGSMNK

-27 RLWGLITLFLLVSFI
+27 RLWGLIILFLLVSFI
-42 VIPSPWAQRGAE
+42 VIPSSWAQRGEE

-80 LVDSKVKGKV
+80 VVDSKVKGKV

-131 EAKEKGIEAIS
+131 EAKEKGIEAIA
-142 PGRRVFLGEDRIITR
+142 PGRAFLGEDRIITR

-164 DGDSLLNVIKPLVSK
+164 DGQSLLSVIKPLVSK
-179 ESSLVTYP
+179 ESSLVSYP

-241 EEKTRAPMPTP
+241 EEKTRAPAAPA
-252 ARRPSARPGAVPAA
+252 ARRPRTRPGAAPAA
-266 GKRII
+266 GKRTI
-271 RIIPDERTN
+271 RIIPDDRTN
-280 SIVLVANVDDTT
+280 SIVLVATVDDTID
-292 AMTKVIHDLDIP
+292 MKKVIGDLDIP
-304 APRGKGKI
+304 APKGKGKI
-312 NVYYLKN
+312 NVYYLRN
-319 ADAEEMAKVLM
+319 ADAEEIAKVLTE
-330 DITSKARPSKEPQ
+330 IASKAQPTKEP
-343 KGVEFAGEV
+343 KRRVEFAGEV

-374 LRGVIEKLDIRR
+374 LRGVIEQLDIRR

-394 IMEVSMDKVRE
+394 IMDVDMEKARE
-405 LGVEFQFTDVDF
+405 LGVEWQLTDVDF
-417 DRSFRDAKMKPFGG
+417 DESFRDATMKGFGG

-445 DLTGLIVGAAD
+445 DLTGLILGAAD
-456 GTISFGGETFLNIAA
+456 GTITFGGDTFLNIAA
-471 LVRALQTDSD
+471 MVRALQTDSD
-481 VNILSTPHLLTMDNQ
+481 FNILATPHLLTMDNQ
-496 EAEIVVAEN
+496 EAELIVAQN
-505 VPFKVRTTATASG
+505 VPFKVRTTATESG

-529 GLTLRI
+529 GLTLRV
-535 TPQISEGDFV
+535 TPQISEGNFV

-552 ISNVSETPI
+552 VSNVAEKQI
-561 AGATDLITMKR
+561 EGATDLVTNKR
-572 SAKTTVVVKDHQPIV
+572 STKTTVVVQDHQSVV
-587 LGGLIQDTIDESIKK
+587 LSGLIRDEIEDSIQK
-602 VPFLGDIPLM
+602 VPFLGDVPLM
-612 GNIFKVTKHTGG
+612 GNLFKATKHTGR
-624 KTNLL
+624 KNNLL
-629 IVITPHIIRT
+629 ILLTPHIIRT
-639 AKDLEG
+639 ARDLEG
-645 FYEDKKDEIKKFQ
+645 FYEEKTDEMKKIQ
-658 EESKARKGKKGR
+658 EESKARKGK
-670 GIDIDQYLK
+670 GINIDQYLE
-679 NPAPVRE
+679 NQSPTE
-686 GESE
+686 EDESK